1 MKTPLN
7 WLRTHLRI
15 WLGIETLA
23 AKQLRLE
30 FVRLRSVTE
39 QSEVDDLRAHLL
51 RIQAEMNALRGE
63 IAMLKRDVDEKTKPW
78 EPRPF
83 TGWAKGD
90 ALKAGDKLTFHPGC
104 FTPRYELWPQTPA
117 PVSITWDEGR
127 VDVRTEPLDTTF
139 PFDPPPLEERMKL
152 FVHDPLPADSTITLK
167 RPAPFRSPFANLTYD
182 WPWNVPAIPAP
193 TSDNWSFQSQPCEK

>member
-23 AKQLRLE
+23 AKQSRLE
-30 FVRLRSVTE
+30 FVRLRSATE

-63 IAMLKRDVDEKTKPW
+63 IAMLKRESEAKLEFIHKRRNELNGEIEYLKSQDEKVLLDEPW

-83 TGWAKGD
+83 TGWAKAD
-90 ALKAGDKLTFHPGC
+90 AIKPGDKLTFHPGC

-139 PFDPPPLEERMKL
+139 PF
-152 FVHDPLPADSTITLK
+152 
-167 RPAPFRSPFANLTYD
+167 
-182 WPWNVPAIPAP
+182 
-193 TSDNWSFQSQPCEK
+193 QSQPCEK